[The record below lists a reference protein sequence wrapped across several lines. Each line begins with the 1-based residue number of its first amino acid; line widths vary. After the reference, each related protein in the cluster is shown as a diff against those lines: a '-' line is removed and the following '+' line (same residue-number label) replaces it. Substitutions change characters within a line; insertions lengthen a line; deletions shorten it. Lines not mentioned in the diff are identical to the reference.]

1 MATMMPTMA
10 ANNITPGQTWND
22 TKGSAINAH
31 GGCVVYSEGYYYW
44 FGENRSGGKSAGV
57 SCYRSS
63 DLYNWER
70 LAMAVT
76 PTGTMTDECRDI
88 ANGRTLE
95 RPKVIYNDKTGKWV
109 MWIHW
114 ENGSDYGQAKSAV
127 CIADKVSG
135 PYKLLGR

>member
-1 MATMMPTMA
+1 MKRKFTSFLLAMATMMPTMA

-70 LAMAVT
+70 LALAVT

-88 ANGRTLE
+88 AMVELLNVLRLFTMI
-95 RPKVIYNDKTGKWV
+95 RQ
-109 MWIHW
+109 
-114 ENGSDYGQAKSAV
+114 ENGSCGYIGRTGLTM
-127 CIADKVSG
+127 DKPSRLYV
-135 PYKLLGR
+135 